1 MSDASGRN
9 GSSAV
14 TERPAGERGR
24 PRSPEIDKQVLEAV
38 IQRLVRQGYARLS
51 VSSIAEELGIGK
63 PTIYLRWHSK
73 AALVAAALRLLGNDL
88 PSRVKFVGE
97 VRSDLVSYLSVL
109 RTHFEI
115 TGVGLTG
122 ALWSEEDENP
132 ELIQSYRDVLV
143 YPNRQVLRDILND
156 GVNRGELTRSP
167 RLETAIHMMVGSLYA
182 AYIAAEKE
190 RIDIDAIVDVALKG
204 LLTEPAK
211 AA

>member
-1 MSDASGRN
+1 MSDPNGRD
-9 GSSAV
+9 GSTAIA
-14 TERPAGERGR
+14 ERPAGERGR

-88 PSRVKFVGE
+88 PSRVRFVGD
-97 VRSDLVSYLSVL
+97 VRADLIAYLSVL

-143 YPNRQVLRDILND
+143 YPNRQVLREILAE
-156 GVNRGELTRSP
+156 GVKRGQLKASP
-167 RLETAIHMMVGSLYA
+167 KLETAIHMMVGSLYA

-190 RIDIDAIVDVALKG
+190 RIDIEAIVDVALKG
-204 LLTEPAK
+204 LI
-211 AA
+211 AAA